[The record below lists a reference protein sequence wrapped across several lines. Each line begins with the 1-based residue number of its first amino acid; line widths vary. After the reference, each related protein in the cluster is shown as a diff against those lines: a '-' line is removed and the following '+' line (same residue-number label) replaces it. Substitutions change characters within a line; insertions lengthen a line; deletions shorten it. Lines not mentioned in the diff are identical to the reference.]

1 MDSGNVRGSVDYYVT
16 IKVAESHVVVHR
28 WIQRVHFD
36 VVLHPVRA
44 IDGAAETNI
53 GSAFWHQPTRAARNE
68 STVAGKRTRIVRV
81 RETLAE
87 ITRALEHISSAHYI
101 GGFKM
106 VPQIVYLLLLAL
118 GLGITME
125 QHGKPKTGKHNFWVS
140 LIAAALSFAI
150 VWWGGFFN
158 VFFK

>member
-1 MDSGNVRGSVDYYVT
+1 MGGVTSLQQRSQSVICHSAETGQHPPTHKARAKRLKFARLV
-16 IKVAESHVVVHR
+16 KVAERNLS
-28 WIQRVHFD
+28 
-36 VVLHPVRA
+36 PVRITYSA
-44 IDGAAETNI
+44 GLVLGAK
-53 GSAFWHQPTRAARNE
+53 GRANFALC
-68 STVAGKRTRIVRV
+68 
-81 RETLAE
+81 ETLAE